1 MPKQVAPLSLFN
13 LTPAQVAFA
22 TWLAARSGAGATTR
36 PSRQQQCAM
45 WERLTGEA
53 LTLAQLKALR
63 ASAEFR
69 AALREARGTAEV
81 QIAEAQRL
89 ALGMYST
96 GMKAH
101 ARALKRADE
110 AGDYKAVPA
119 LTENIWKRVLP
130 VHTESAAPAT
140 VTINLTTERLAALA
154 APPVAVEVEEL
165 PLPPD
170 VGPELP

>member
-1 MPKQVAPLSLFN
+1 MSLPKPFT
-13 LTPAQVAFA
+13 LTPPQLAFA
-22 TWLAARSGAGATTR
+22 TWLAARSGAGSTTR

-53 LTLAQLKALR
+53 LTLAQLRALR
-63 ASAEFR
+63 ADADFR
-69 AALREARGTAEV
+69 AALKEARGTAQV
-81 QIAEAQRL
+81 QIAEAQRIAL
-89 ALGMYST
+89 AMYPA

-101 ARALKRADE
+101 ARALERADK

-130 VHTESAAPAT
+130 VHTESAGPAT

-154 APPVAVEVEEL
+154 APAIEVEVDEL
-165 PLPPD
+165 PLPD